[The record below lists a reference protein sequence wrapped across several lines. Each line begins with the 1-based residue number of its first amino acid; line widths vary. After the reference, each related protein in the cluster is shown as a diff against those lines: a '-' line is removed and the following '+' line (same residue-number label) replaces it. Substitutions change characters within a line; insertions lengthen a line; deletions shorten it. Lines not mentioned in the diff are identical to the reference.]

1 MPDPVESLYEGMR
14 AEKLGVLDRALVAYE
29 AAAGASPD
37 PDVVAQ
43 ALTRQADVHR
53 TRCEW
58 DLAADCAKRA
68 SDVAM
73 RAGLST
79 RHAEA
84 MNAMALVLI
93 SKGALNDAL
102 PVIQAIIEASPDA
115 RVRGIALQ
123 NLGTIRAQ
131 LGQLGAAE
139 RAFAESY
146 GYFQQCGYER
156 GQAIALNNQGRVA
169 LDRGD
174 ALLAEEV
181 LDRALAAARAV
192 EDSELIALS
201 MLNYAEAIL
210 ARDATKAEQLACSA
224 LGYFQGSNNSWRSVE
239 CLRLLGSINELQ
251 GSVGE
256 AARCYQRAL
265 EMARTIDA
273 RVEITALMECLR
285 KLDKSNKNDRPKR

>member
-1 MPDPVESLYEGMR
+1 MPDAVDSLYEGMR
-14 AEKLGVLDRALVAYE
+14 AEKLGVLDRALLAYQT
-29 AAAGASPD
+29 AAVSSPD

-58 DLAADCAKRA
+58 DLAFDCARQA
-68 SDVAM
+68 GDVAL

-84 MNAMALVLI
+84 MNAQALVHI
-93 SKGALNDAL
+93 SKGDLSSAL
-102 PVIQAIIEASPDA
+102 PVIEAILASCADP

-123 NLGTIRAQ
+123 NLGTIRAE

-146 GYFQQCGYER
+146 GYFQRCGYDR

-174 ALLAEEV
+174 AALAETV
-181 LDRALAAARAV
+181 LDRAVVAARAV
-192 EDSELIALS
+192 EDGELIALA

-210 ARDATKAEQLACSA
+210 ARGDAVRAEQLACSA
-224 LGYFQGSNNSWRSVE
+224 LGHFQGSNNVWRTVE
-239 CLRLLGSINELQ
+239 CLRLLGAINQRQ
-251 GSVGE
+251 GSVSD
-256 AARCYQRAL
+256 AARCYERAL
-265 EMARTIDA
+265 EMARTIEA
-273 RVEITALMECLR
+273 RGEINALQECLR
-285 KLDKSNKNDRPKR
+285 RLGPSRPT

>member
-1 MPDPVESLYEGMR
+1 MPDAVEALYEGMR
-14 AEKLGVLDRALVAYE
+14 AEKLGILDRALLAYE
-29 AAAGASPD
+29 AAAVSSPD

-58 DLAADCAKRA
+58 DLAFDCAKRA
-68 SDVAM
+68 GDVAL
-73 RAGLST
+73 RAGLTT

-84 MNAMALVLI
+84 MNAEALVLI
-93 SKGALNDAL
+93 SKGDLSSAL
-102 PVIQAIIEASPDA
+102 PVIEAIIASSPEP

-123 NLGTIRAQ
+123 NLGTIRAE

-146 GYFQQCGYER
+146 GYFQRCGYDR

-174 ALLAEEV
+174 SALAESV
-181 LDRALAAARAV
+181 LDRAVEAARAV
-192 EDSELIALS
+192 EDGELIALT

-210 ARDATKAEQLACSA
+210 ARGDAVRAEQLACSA
-224 LGYFQGSNNSWRSVE
+224 LGHFQGSNNTWRTVE
-239 CLRLLGSINELQ
+239 CLRLLGSINQVQ
-251 GSVGE
+251 GTVSD
-256 AARCYQRAL
+256 AARCYERAL

-273 RVEITALMECLR
+273 RVEINALQECLR
-285 KLDKSNKNDRPKR
+285 RLGPQRPT